1 MPVWF
6 KRWLQ
11 CADTLQTADCI
22 AIGIGRDFSARLL
35 AGQFNRYRPATG
47 HRGGNANIK
56 HMIVETTACT
66 RGSARARA
74 RACVETTEAR

>member
-11 CADTLQTADCI
+11 CADTLRTADCI
-22 AIGIGRDFSARLL
+22 AIGIRRDFSARRL

-47 HRGGNANIK
+47 QRGGNANIQ

-66 RGSARARA
+66 RGPARARA